1 MEPKRSYFLTILFI
15 LTDLLVL
22 SAVYFLSSII
32 WATAWSQ
39 EKFVFQVLFWFI
51 PLSWAI
57 ISFMF
62 NVYNDRMIQ
71 IGRSWNIRKISI
83 GFISMVA
90 VILLVV
96 VFGKFKISRSALILF
111 LLLDWV
117 SLLGSGYVRNQ
128 FLGFIRS
135 KGFSPRSI
143 AFIGDEVEIQTL
155 REWIAWHPERGFQ
168 DANFVEFNSDEPNEI
183 LLDRITGVAENKLL
197 LELALG
203 SFNESY
209 PATDDIVNLAEEY
222 GLRVYLRS
230 NISLNNARRLEETL
244 WGPFVVNRVRQEPL
258 NDLRARF
265 VKRAVDLLIAI
276 PVLLLVFWWFYL
288 LAAILIKTN
297 AKGPAVIR
305 QKRIG
310 QNGEPF
316 NCYKFRTM
324 TLNEDSAHGKGQIT
338 QVGDKRVTWIGRVLR
353 KTNLD
358 ELPQFINVLLGEMS
372 VAGPRPHMVEE
383 DEKISI
389 LLDKYR
395 IRRFVKPGITG
406 WAAVHG
412 FRGGTD
418 DMDLM
423 QKRVDYDIYY
433 IMNWT
438 PWLDT
443 KIFVWTVWKMLTF
456 TTGGR

>member
-1 MEPKRSYFLTILFI
+1 M
-15 LTDLLVL
+15 
-22 SAVYFLSSII
+22 
-32 WATAWSQ
+32 
-39 EKFVFQVLFWFI
+39 
-51 PLSWAI
+51 
-57 ISFMF
+57 
-62 NVYNDRMIQ
+62 
-71 IGRSWNIRKISI
+71 
-83 GFISMVA
+83 
-90 VILLVV
+90 
-96 VFGKFKISRSALILF
+96 
-111 LLLDWV
+111 
-117 SLLGSGYVRNQ
+117 
-128 FLGFIRS
+128 
-135 KGFSPRSI
+135 
-143 AFIGDEVEIQTL
+143 
-155 REWIAWHPERGFQ
+155 
-168 DANFVEFNSDEPNEI
+168 
-183 LLDRITGVAENKLL
+183 
-197 LELALG
+197 
-203 SFNESY
+203 
-209 PATDDIVNLAEEY
+209 
-222 GLRVYLRS
+222 
-230 NISLNNARRLEETL
+230 
-244 WGPFVVNRVRQEPL
+244 
-258 NDLRARF
+258 
-265 VKRAVDLLIAI
+265 IAI

>member
-1 MEPKRSYFLTILFI
+1 MEPKRSYLLTILFI

>member
-1 MEPKRSYFLTILFI
+1 MEPKRSYLLTILFI

-244 WGPFVVNRVRQEPL
+244 
-258 NDLRARF
+258 
-265 VKRAVDLLIAI
+265 
-276 PVLLLVFWWFYL
+276 
-288 LAAILIKTN
+288 
-297 AKGPAVIR
+297 
-305 QKRIG
+305 
-310 QNGEPF
+310 
-316 NCYKFRTM
+316 
-324 TLNEDSAHGKGQIT
+324 
-338 QVGDKRVTWIGRVLR
+338 
-353 KTNLD
+353 
-358 ELPQFINVLLGEMS
+358 
-372 VAGPRPHMVEE
+372 
-383 DEKISI
+383 
-389 LLDKYR
+389 
-395 IRRFVKPGITG
+395 
-406 WAAVHG
+406 
-412 FRGGTD
+412 
-418 DMDLM
+418 
-423 QKRVDYDIYY
+423 
-433 IMNWT
+433 
-438 PWLDT
+438 
-443 KIFVWTVWKMLTF
+443 
-456 TTGGR
+456 

>member
-1 MEPKRSYFLTILFI
+1 MEPKRSYLLTILFI

-230 NISLNNARRLEETL
+230 NISLNNAKRLEETL

>member
-230 NISLNNARRLEETL
+230 NISLNNAKRLEETL

>member
-22 SAVYFLSSII
+22 SAVYYLSSII

-39 EKFVFQVLFWFI
+39 EKFVFQVLVWFI

-57 ISFMF
+57 ISFLF

-71 IGRSWNIRKISI
+71 NGRSWNIRKISI
-83 GFISMVA
+83 GFIAMVG

-96 VFGKFKISRSALILF
+96 VFGKFVVSRSALILF

-128 FLGFIRS
+128 FLGIIRS

-143 AFIGDEVEIQTL
+143 AFIGAEVEIQTL
-155 REWIAWHPERGFQ
+155 KEWIALHPERGFQ
-168 DANFVEFNSDEPNEI
+168 ESNFIEFNADEANEI
-183 LLDRITGVAENKLL
+183 LLDRIKGVAENKLL

-230 NISLNNARRLEETL
+230 NISLNNAKRLEETL

-265 VKRAVDLLIAI
+265 VKRGVDLLIAI
-276 PVLLLVFWWFYL
+276 PGLLLVFWWFYF

-297 AKGPAVIR
+297 SKGPAVIR

-324 TLNEDSAHGKGQIT
+324 RLNEDSAHGTVQIT

-353 KTNLD
+353 KTDLD
-358 ELPQFINVLLGEMS
+358 ELPQLINVLLGEMS

-383 DEKISI
+383 DEKIST

-406 WAAVHG
+406 WAAVNG

-438 PWLDT
+438 PWFDT